1 MENDDPTPLARAI
14 RRAIDASGK
23 TRNHFDRQ
31 LQTLL
36 GTKGKWLYDIE
47 RGKIKRPSAEV
58 IGHIERVMA
67 LPPDRL
73 MDIAYPTLRVAPAP
87 PAQMSPIDDGDAVP
101 VTSLDLSVSMGP
113 GTIVEDFVE
122 SEPVYM
128 DLRLLQIITRTPSD
142 RLRLIKGIGDSMEPT
157 LRTGDRILVDINDR
171 QLARINGIYWID
183 HFGLHGIKR
192 LRGSAAGK
200 VMVMSDNQNVPDFE
214 ADAADVRIHGRVI
227 WFGREL

>member
-1 MENDDPTPLARAI
+1 MVQAVGVSSVNNIQKLREQRGWSRPDLARRMDTSPQQIERLEKGQRKLTQDWIDKAAVAFSVHPTAIISDDPAHPPAPT
-14 RRAIDASGK
+14 
-23 TRNHFDRQ
+23 
-31 LQTLL
+31 
-36 GTKGKWLYDIE
+36 
-47 RGKIKRPSAEV
+47 RPSSTA
-58 IGHIERVMA
+58 
-67 LPPDRL
+67 
-73 MDIAYPTLRVAPAP
+73 
-87 PAQMSPIDDGDAVP
+87 IDDGDAVP
-101 VTSLDLSVSMGP
+101 VTALDLSVSMGP

-128 DLRLLQIITRTPSD
+128 DLKLLQIITRTPSD

-200 VMVMSDNQNVPDFE
+200 IMVMSDNQNVSDFE